1 MSFYKMRTKDILR
14 STIFVMM
21 ALLLSFAILTQ
32 NPLSSQQLSSSVIP
46 SLAYADKIKLAN
58 PPVNEHHHHQHQY
71 KQQHLLSRPPLS
83 FGDNNDDGI
92 GITQFTLPMNNK
104 IIVPA
109 TTRGIP
115 NQFVVVLKDS
125 STIPNSISNT
135 PSTLSIPSPLG
146 PSNTDGLDGS
156 SSSS

>member
-1 MSFYKMRTKDILR
+1 MSFYKKRTKDALR
-14 STIFVMM
+14 STIFVML
-21 ALLLSFAILTQ
+21 AVLLYFAILTQ
-32 NPLSSQQLSSSVIP
+32 NPLSLQQQLSSSVIP
-46 SLAYADKIKLAN
+46 SLAYAD
-58 PPVNEHHHHQHQY
+58 Q
-71 KQQHLLSRPPLS
+71 
-83 FGDNNDDGI
+83 GDNNDDGI